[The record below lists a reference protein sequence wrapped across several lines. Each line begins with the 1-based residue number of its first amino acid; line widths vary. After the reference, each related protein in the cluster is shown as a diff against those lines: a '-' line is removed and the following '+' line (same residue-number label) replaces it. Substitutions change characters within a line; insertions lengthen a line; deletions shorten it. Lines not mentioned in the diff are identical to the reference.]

1 MTVIHLWTEMDKCLM
16 IDMYMQGVDDCRE
29 GLPALSG
36 HIEYQR
42 GYGDTYAAAE
52 MMDHDDFEFYYE
64 EEK

>member
-1 MTVIHLWTEMDKCLM
+1 MDKCLM
-16 IDMYMQGVDDCRE
+16 IDMYMQGVNDCRE